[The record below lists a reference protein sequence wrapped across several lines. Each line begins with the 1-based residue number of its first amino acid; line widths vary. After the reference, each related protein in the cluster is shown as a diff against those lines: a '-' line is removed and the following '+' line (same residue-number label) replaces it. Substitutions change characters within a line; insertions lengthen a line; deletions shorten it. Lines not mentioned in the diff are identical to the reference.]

1 MANEVKKL
9 YEMGITT
16 PQTKLYLAKKNE
28 KEPIKAMTVEQEPMT
43 PLRCIGGIRYNEC
56 GEMVQPPVKP
66 EEPKPID
73 QSNWKRITP
82 KRREQL
88 AQYRRDKE
96 DYEVAL
102 IEYERAM
109 SEWLK
114 LPTDDRSKMEVII
127 EEYEKRDKILRNDE
141 KIVLFNVL
149 PKPYK
154 PIYKME
160 ILEVREEIQTG
171 FGGHAS
177 QERRRYKRNRDL
189 DMDTEY
195 DTDIETGE
203 RRQQTLFNCR
213 TSDKGSRIV
222 DYEYIHRFE
231 AKPNVFLSRMYL
243 DYILNGVPI
252 NDWYKAQ
259 INKWIKNARVSGYQS
274 TL

>member
-1 MANEVKKL
+1 
-9 YEMGITT
+9 MGVVT
-16 PQTKLYLAKKNE
+16 PQTLRYLAKLNDE
-28 KEPIKAMTVEQEPMT
+28 EPTKVMVVEQEPRK
-43 PLRCIGGIRYNEC
+43 PLRFSGGFRYNEF
-56 GEMVQPPVKP
+56 GERVAPPVKP
-66 EEPKPID
+66 RAPEPVD

-82 KRREQL
+82 KRRELL
-88 AQYRRDKE
+88 AQYRKDME

-102 IEYERAM
+102 VEYEKAM
-109 SEWLK
+109 DEWLK
-114 LPTDDRSKMEVII
+114 LPTSDQTKMELII
-127 EEYEKRDKILRNDE
+127 ENYEKQGKLLRNDGG
-141 KIVLFNVL
+141 IALFDVL
-149 PKPYK
+149 PKPVK
-154 PIYKME
+154 PLHKVE

-171 FGGHAS
+171 FGGNAS
-177 QERRRYKRNRDL
+177 HERRRYKRNRDL

-195 DTDIETGE
+195 DTNIETGE
-203 RRQQTLFNCR
+203 KRQQTLFNCR

-259 INKWIKNARVSGYQS
+259 INKWIKKVRVGGHQS